1 MRQDESFLYQKDQD
15 GWLVTIRGDFA
26 EMVMIDTASNRSLYE
41 RYEAPLEKIR
51 LAVKE
56 LKSEGFSLVYSL
68 DLRLKPLVET

>member
-1 MRQDESFLYQKDQD
+1 MRQDESFLYQKDQA

-26 EMVMIDTASNRSLYE
+26 EMVMIDTFSNRSLYE

-56 LKSEGFSLVYSL
+56 LKSEGFALVYSL